1 MKKLVVFCL
10 TLAVSVLPVFAIKKD
25 TKLILAEL
33 QKIMEMTAN
42 LDQKVTILSTEY
54 ASLSKKVNMIDEKV
68 SALTRNQ
75 ADSKQNSETLV
86 LNLQFLKE
94 EINELK
100 NSVKTLNDRL
110 QNAPPANTATEGGEG
125 AEGTSTPPEEAKP
138 VNFESVYYTAYSDYM
153 KKNYDLAI
161 GGFKQ
166 FIRLFPDNGLAD
178 NSLYWIGECYYSQK
192 KYEDAVST
200 FSELIDKYGDGD
212 KIPDATLKKG
222 YSLIEMG
229 KSEEGVAALKG
240 LISKFPFTEAA
251 SLAKQKIKEIE
262 E

>member
-1 MKKLVVFCL
+1 MMKLVVFCL
-10 TLAVSVLPVFAIKKD
+10 TFAMAVMPAFSIKKD

-33 QKIMEMTAN
+33 QKIQEMTAN

-54 ASLSKKVNMIDEKV
+54 SSLAKKVKMIDEKV

-75 ADSKQNSETLV
+75 ADSRQNSETLV
-86 LNLQFLKE
+86 INLQFLKE

-100 NSVKTLNDRL
+100 NSVNTLNNRL
-110 QNAPPANTATEGGEG
+110 QNSPPANSNEGGTSSETEG
-125 AEGTSTPPEEAKP
+125 SPPPEQKP

-192 KYEDAVST
+192 KYEDAVKT
-200 FSELIDKYGDGD
+200 FSELIEKYGDGD

-229 KSEEGVAALKG
+229 KSEEGVTALRG